1 MTRLKLLLNSY
12 YSGANAWFA
21 LADERGHFAA
31 EGLDIELTV
40 GNGAFRTPIMLKEG
54 GHDLT
59 FGDMGSL
66 IRLAAASPGQA
77 PVAIFTLHHT
87 GPSAIA
93 VHASGAIFGPAD
105 LIGRHIIGHASDV
118 ALRTFPAYAAKAGID
133 PAGVSV
139 AISDDTMVDMLVT
152 MLTGGADG
160 VFGYTSSMRAV
171 LRQRDPAL
179 AAQLR
184 FLPFP
189 EIAPEL
195 YGSMI
200 LASRNAIATKP
211 EALAGFLRAMTRSLI
226 EAIEE
231 APAAIDAVLAR
242 NPSLDRM
249 IEVDRW
255 NDTIAGEFTHPE
267 TATLGFGAV
276 DTARLE
282 KSVRML
288 AETIPLPHAASAAE
302 LFDPAFLPPLAD
314 RLQLA
319 RACAEI
325 NELV

>member
-21 LADERGHFAA
+21 LADARGHFAA
-31 EGLDIELTV
+31 EGLEIALAT
-40 GNGAFRTPIMLKEG
+40 GNGAFRAPIMLEEG

-77 PVAIFTLHHT
+77 PVAIFAVHHT

-93 VHASGAIFGPAD
+93 VPADGPIVAPAD
-105 LIGRHIIGHASDV
+105 LIGSHIIGHASDV
-118 ALRTFPAYAAKAGID
+118 ALRTFPAYAAGAGID
-133 PAGVSV
+133 PAGVAV

-152 MLTGGADG
+152 MLDGGADG
-160 VFGYTSSMRAV
+160 VFGYISSMRAV

-200 LASRNAIATKP
+200 LASRAAIADKP
-211 EALAGFLRAMTRSLI
+211 EALAAFLRAMTRSLI
-226 EAIEE
+226 EAVED
-231 APAAIDAVLAR
+231 APAAIDAVMAR
-242 NPSLDRM
+242 NPSLDRA

-255 NDTIAGEFTHPE
+255 NGTIAEEFAHPE

-276 DTARLE
+276 DPVRLE
-282 KSVRML
+282 ASARML
-288 AETIPLPHAASAAE
+288 AETIPLPHAATATE

-314 RLQLA
+314 RLRLA

-325 NELV
+325 NEMA